1 MRLVGLVAVALT
13 LAACATPEVAVPPRK
28 TPSVPTPEPTGV
40 QWSPEIPPDDSHECR
55 PEESLAPL
63 GPLPPPGRMPDG
75 STMAAVQ
82 RRKLIVGIGANAY
95 LLGFR
100 DSRDG
105 QVRGFEAG
113 IAEEVAFA
121 IFGGDRKKIAER
133 IQYRELNLADRI
145 PALVGEKNDKGEE
158 VEPVDLVIA
167 AMTMTCERWQKVAFS
182 TAYYPSKQRLLVNHN
197 SGVESID
204 DLGGKRVCASAGS
217 TNLRPIAQARS
228 NPIPVAAANTSDCL
242 TLLQQGQV
250 DAVSTGDIILAGL
263 KAQDP
268 TTVIV
273 GPSLREGLP
282 GIAMSPKTEDLV
294 RFVNGVLEKMIADG
308 TWKGLQRTWLSEHIG
323 TAEPPVP
330 RYRSQ

>member
-1 MRLVGLVAVALT
+1 MRLVGLVAVVLT
-13 LAACATPEVAVPPRK
+13 LAACATPEAAVSPRQA
-28 TPSVPTPEPTGV
+28 PSVPVPEPTGV
-40 QWSPEIPPDDSHECR
+40 QWSAEIPPDRSHECR

-75 STMAAVQ
+75 STMAAIQ
-82 RRKLIVGIGANAY
+82 GRKLIVGIGADAY

-105 QVRGFEAG
+105 QVRGFEAE

-133 IQYRELNLADRI
+133 IQYRAFNLADRI
-145 PALVGEKNDKGEE
+145 PALVGKNDKGED
-158 VEPVDLVIA
+158 VETVHMVLA
-167 AMTMTCERWQKVAFS
+167 AMSMTCERWQQVAFS
-182 TAYYPSKQRLLVNHN
+182 AAYYSSEQRLLVNHN

-204 DLGGKRVCASAGS
+204 DLGGKRVCASAMS
-217 TNLRPIAQARS
+217 TNLRPIAQAWS

-242 TLLQQGQV
+242 LLQQGQI

-268 TTVIV
+268 ATVIV
-273 GPSLREGLP
+273 GPSLSKEST

-294 RFVNGVLEKMIADG
+294 RFVNGVLEQMIADG
-308 TWKGLQRTWLSEHIG
+308 TWQQLQQRWLSEHIG
-323 TAEPPVP
+323 KAKPPVP
-330 RYRSQ
+330 RYRPQ